1 MKRLTTQFLFRKLP
15 KLKLSINIFF
25 ICLIV
30 LGIPLNLYKNRFYDN
45 SWTVGEWLI
54 SYAGGFVRRGLPG
67 EIIHHIS
74 AFYSISP
81 ILLIWLF
88 SVTALIALA
97 ILLLDFCKDL
107 FQRSFLLSQLIILA
121 PISDNYLIR
130 KDSFLVLLYGLSL
143 VALKKFSKEKLSK
156 FSCIFYVNF
165 FSIIGILS
173 HEAYGIWGLPSLI
186 IIFYLLNR
194 DTKKG
199 IYKSILLS
207 IFYLIPSIFSFTT
220 CWVFKGNMQQAMLIH
235 ESWQNLEDILPTL
248 GSLNESQPLGAIA
261 AIGWGKSQIFVS
273 SLFSQFN
280 LLIFWHPGMWLLTI
294 YIVLKL
300 FIDTKKDYFQSA
312 KRSIVCLQL
321 IAFLPLFLF
330 VDIGRW
336 IFMWLSSSALLFAFL
351 IQVFGIEKVIS
362 HTEGFKGSKF
372 LKKIITPFKSPKIYN
387 IFLLSVGIP
396 HCCWSIGR
404 YIVSNPIGFAIKNAI
419 FYFKFL
425 FA

>member
-1 MKRLTTQFLFRKLP
+1 MNRLTKQFFIP
-15 KLKLSINIFF
+15 KLANLKPSFDNFF
-25 ICLIV
+25 ITLIV

-67 EIIHHIS
+67 QIIHNIS
-74 AFYSISP
+74 TLYFISP

-88 SVTALIALA
+88 SVAAIMSFA
-97 ILLLDFCKDL
+97 ILLLDFCKDS
-107 FQRSFLLSQLIILA
+107 FEKSFLLSQLIILA
-121 PISDNYLIR
+121 PISDNFLIR
-130 KDSFLVLLYGLSL
+130 KDTFLVLLYGLSL
-143 VALKKFSKEKLSK
+143 LALKKFSKKKISK
-156 FSCIFYVNF
+156 FSCILCVNF

-173 HEAYGIWGLPSLI
+173 HEAYGIWGFPSLI

-194 DTKKG
+194 VTRKG
-199 IYKSILLS
+199 IYESILFS
-207 IFYLIPSIFSFTT
+207 IFYLFPSILSFTL
-220 CWVFKGNMQQAMLIH
+220 CWVFKGNLQQALLIH
-235 ESWQNLEDILPTL
+235 ESWQNLKDILPTL
-248 GSLNESQPLGAIA
+248 GSLYESQPLGAIA
-261 AIGWGKSQIFVS
+261 AIGWGKSQIYVS

-300 FIDTKKDYFQSA
+300 FIGKKQDYFQSA

-321 IAFLPLFLF
+321 IAFFPLFLF

-351 IQVFGIEKVIS
+351 IQVFGIEKVIFY
-362 HTEGFKGSKF
+362 TEGFKGGKF
-372 LKKIITPFKSPKIYN
+372 LKKIITPFNSPKTYN

-404 YIVSNPIGFAIKNAI
+404 YIVSNPIGFGIKNAI

-425 FA
+425 FT